1 MCVKKIDV
9 RTCHFF
15 IACLLL
21 FLKEIEKKYEIVEMN
36 IKQVVLNKRD
46 PRFLKSKRGFL
57 KVISLT
63 YQPEIYYNLFVLSC
77 FI

>member
-1 MCVKKIDV
+1 MPPPVLE
-9 RTCHFF
+9 RNRQ
-15 IACLLL
+15 
-21 FLKEIEKKYEIVEMN
+21 KYEIVEMN

-46 PRFLKSKRGFL
+46 PRFVKSKRGFL

-77 FI
+77 FILYNANP